1 MQSGIVEKFVRGG
14 IHNVVPGNQG
24 GRSGGVVH
32 GSVPHAP
39 GGAAPTIEV
48 IREGDVV
55 QAIDVTCTCGET
67 FRLWCSYESDG
78 PSSVEA

>member
-14 IHNVVPGNQG
+14 IHNVVPGTQG
-24 GRSGGVVH
+24 GRSGGAVH
-32 GSVPHAP
+32 GSVPHAH
-39 GGAAPTIEV
+39 GRAAPTIEV

-67 FRLWCSYESDG
+67 FRLWCSYESEG
-78 PSSVEA
+78 PSAGEA